1 LDVGHPITPKY
12 KAKKS
17 GRKGKLGPQNFP
29 LKIPVNLLQEL
40 GWVRMNP
47 LTFSAID
54 IAGQGLI

>member
-12 KAKKS
+12 KA
-17 GRKGKLGPQNFP
+17 RRRDP
-29 LKIPVNLLQEL
+29 KISPRRFLFLQELEL